1 MNAVRNY
8 FGGADKISFTQAQSL
23 AGVVNSLLEV
33 TKRDLDGMIVKNIR
47 EDIDAQVQQL
57 GYDGWLDKYGSVDGY
72 KQELKQQ
79 YPFADD
85 EMLDAL
91 VRNKINTFR
100 VTTSQELGPSSTP
113 ADPFALTGVN
123 ERFSTL
129 FGGRLARAVEQIY
142 GEEKDFQTRQSAF
155 DSATANFAQASRN
168 LRNLGRRA

>member
-85 EMLDAL
+85 EMLDTL
-91 VRNKINTFR
+91 VRNKINSFQ
-100 VTTSQELGPSSTP
+100 VKQVKDVGP
-113 ADPFALTGVN
+113 DLHLLTH
-123 ERFSTL
+123 SH
-129 FGGRLARAVEQIY
+129 
-142 GEEKDFQTRQSAF
+142 
-155 DSATANFAQASRN
+155 
-168 LRNLGRRA
+168 